1 MKRVLFLCVC
11 IGAAL
16 SARSQVLQSAGLVIS
31 GGKSEVSYHLP
42 AALPSVSAPI
52 DAEHSTFRGK
62 LALEFGYRWRLN
74 PFSSSRLFMDA
85 EVLGGYTSYDYQ
97 WSHQP
102 MGDEYYAGGEGDF
115 SLLNVSASGHIGCY
129 LYKGLYTAAG
139 VQPMYYIWEKGFFD
153 IPASFK
159 LGYNLKCIEIGFSY
173 RIGLTR
179 NCTDIPVFREN
190 RLSQWAVSLYV
201 PLSKRK

>member
-1 MKRVLFLCVC
+1 MKRVLFLFMC
-11 IGAAL
+11 IGAVL
-16 SARSQVLQSAGLVIS
+16 SARSQVLQSAGLVFG

-42 AALPSVSAPI
+42 ATLLSVPAPI

-62 LALEFGYRWRLN
+62 FALEFGYRWRLN
-74 PFSSSRLFMDA
+74 PFFSSRLFVDA
-85 EVLGGYTSYDYQ
+85 DVLGGYTSYDYQ
-97 WSHQP
+97 WSYQP
-102 MGDEYYAGGEGDF
+102 MENEYYAGGGGNF
-115 SLLNVSASGHIGCY
+115 SLLNVSASGYIGCY
-129 LYKGLYTAAG
+129 LYKGLYAAAG
-139 VQPMYYIWEKGFFD
+139 VQPMYYIWQKSFFD
-153 IPASFK
+153 IPASFR
-159 LGYNLKCIEIGFSY
+159 LGYDLKCVEIGFSY